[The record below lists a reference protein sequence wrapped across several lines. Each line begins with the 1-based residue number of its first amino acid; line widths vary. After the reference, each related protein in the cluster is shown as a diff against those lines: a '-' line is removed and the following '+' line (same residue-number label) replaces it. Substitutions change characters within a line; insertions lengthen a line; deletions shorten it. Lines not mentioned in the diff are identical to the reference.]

1 MLKNWNFFRLS
12 PLGQYPSVVPP
23 KKDELEHSDEQMRKS
38 LASNELN
45 NGKKTQQ
52 QKGQTIKNISATV
65 TGANGKNAPL
75 PVATQLSISNGNSGI
90 RRTPLSPSSPAITSR
105 VVLVLPDEAKL
116 TSFRSLNLY
125 TLADIVEG

>member
-1 MLKNWNFFRLS
+1 M
-12 PLGQYPSVVPP
+12 
-23 KKDELEHSDEQMRKS
+23 EHSDEQMRKS

-116 TSFRSLNLY
+116 TSFRSLSLY